1 MGIVKTQQESNR
13 SKAYHKSN
21 KRLWIPLLNHIMRW
35 SFNTVMKMGPTV
47 LSSDHLVSVS
57 RTEQNTLL
65 FTILDLSTNLFF
77 SEPQQPKLEEQPMQG
92 MIMLSVMEY
101 LFPSPSDFLVLRTS
115 EYSWIFL
122 QCYNALPVLCY
133 LCVIVWSNSWHE
145 GCYQT

>member
-1 MGIVKTQQESNR
+1 
-13 SKAYHKSN
+13 
-21 KRLWIPLLNHIMRW
+21 MRW

-115 EYSWIFL
+115 EYS
-122 QCYNALPVLCY
+122 
-133 LCVIVWSNSWHE
+133 
-145 GCYQT
+145 